1 MVNKKTE
8 ILIADDDRLIVN
20 LLRTR
25 CIHLGLSVQT
35 TNDALQAL
43 VDINRRIPS
52 LVILDI
58 SMPSGNGLSVCEM
71 MASDKRL
78 KHIPVII
85 LTGHSDDSTRARV
98 KDLGAHYI
106 LKSTD
111 IWSQIEALMVRLL
124 DIKRPVGDRSMP
136 RTVA

>member
-1 MVNKKTE
+1 MENKKAE

-25 CIHLGLSVQT
+25 CVHLGLSVQT
-35 TNDALQAL
+35 THDALQAL
-43 VDINRRIPS
+43 VDINRRLPS

-58 SMPSGNGLSVCEM
+58 KMPSGNGLSVCEM

-85 LTGHSDDSTRARV
+85 LTGYSDEDTKARIG
-98 KDLGAHYI
+98 DLGAHYV
-106 LKSTD
+106 LKAPD
-111 IWSQIEALMVRLL
+111 IWRQIEALLIRLL
-124 DIKRPVGDRSMP
+124 DIESPGSQDRHRS
-136 RTVA
+136 VA